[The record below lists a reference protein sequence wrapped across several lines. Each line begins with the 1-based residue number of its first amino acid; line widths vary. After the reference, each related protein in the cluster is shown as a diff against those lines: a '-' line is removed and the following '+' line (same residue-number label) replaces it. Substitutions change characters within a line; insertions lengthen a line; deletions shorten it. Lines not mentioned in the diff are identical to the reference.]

1 VGKKRGLL
9 KNYTRKAASTMTVGV
24 DKIRHRGNAKVEEE
38 DISMK
43 QHPGDL
49 LISES
54 SYEEQCNDKKD
65 WPNVE
70 AKDQFGVQVTL
81 YLPIYI

>member
-1 VGKKRGLL
+1 
-9 KNYTRKAASTMTVGV
+9 MTVPVGV
-24 DKIRHRGNAKVEEE
+24 DKIRHRVNAKVEE
-38 DISMK
+38 DISLK
-43 QHPGDL
+43 QHSGDL

-54 SYEEQCNDKKD
+54 SYEAQCNDKKD